1 MMMVVRLGANNT
13 FQENIHLFRGPTMV
27 ILLNLSEWLDKY
39 YETAVRTTDLRT
51 DIRTRD
57 IANKKQ
63 VC

>member
-1 MMMVVRLGANNT
+1 MMILLVNKKIGKDTEGRGCD
-13 FQENIHLFRGPTMV
+13 LFMV
-27 ILLNLSEWLDKY
+27 ILLNLSEWLDEH
-39 YETAVRTTDLRT
+39 YETSVRTTDLRT